1 MTIINGINTTPRRAS
16 SGGLAEVRNALDDIS
31 KLGYLASPLEQGV
44 INKRLYDLRARHVRT
59 VASAAN
65 AALTDKAERLRRQRQ
80 RLDEFIASEM
90 RSWDPVRFSAELGIA
105 SVLLDMAAKSPDP
118 DIAINNLMTDAIKS
132 NDRYKIRAVTEC
144 GPGAAAKF
152 TDIDARLKINNVLYK
167 GQAALAEIRNTTE
180 IQGARQVVKQAYDE
194 FSSEKEQFEMIVE
207 DMGEST
213 AGDMFGAYER
223 WRPVMRDGVPDILDM
238 AEIRAKENKERE
250 KTFYT
255 KG

>member
-1 MTIINGINTTPRRAS
+1 MTIINGVNTVARRPS

-31 KLGYLASPLEQGV
+31 KLGYLASPLEQAV
-44 INKRLYDLRARHVRT
+44 INKRLYDLRARHIRT

-65 AALTDKAERLRRQRQ
+65 NALTDKAERLKRQRQ

-105 SVLLDMAAKSPDP
+105 SVLLDMAAKSQDP
-118 DIAINNLMTDAIKS
+118 DIAIKNLMSDAVKS
-132 NDRYKIRAVTEC
+132 SDRYKIRAITETI
-144 GPGAAAKF
+144 PGAAAKF

-167 GQAALAEIRNTTE
+167 GQEALKEIRNTTE

-194 FSSEKEQFEMIVE
+194 FASEREQFEMIAQ

-213 AGDMFGAYER
+213 AGGIFGDTLER
-223 WRPVMRDGVPDILDM
+223 WRPVMRDGVPDILDAV
-238 AEIRAKENKERE
+238 AERAKDDEFRRKQQG
-250 KTFYT
+250 Y
-255 KG
+255 